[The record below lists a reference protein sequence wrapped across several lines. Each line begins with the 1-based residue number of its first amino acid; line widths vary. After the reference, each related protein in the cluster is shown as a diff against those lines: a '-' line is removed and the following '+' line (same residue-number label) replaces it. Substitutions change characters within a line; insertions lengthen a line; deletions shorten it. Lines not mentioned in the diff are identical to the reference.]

1 MPACRQIGRV
11 ARCARDVDTTGGGR
25 VTDVRRL
32 LGALAACAAVAVALA
47 GCAGGGAGAGGTTP
61 ATTGPDLT
69 LSGDDGPGQAR
80 AAEEAAVLRSYEG
93 MWANII
99 AVGAAPDADSPLL
112 AEFAAGRQLARNRR
126 WMADFARRGVV
137 LKGTVQTHPHVVAL
151 TSGERAVIEACVD
164 GSQWVEVDAAAGK
177 VEPDPPSPP
186 DLNVATLEPVGGTW
200 KVTELTV
207 VVDRC

>member
-1 MPACRQIGRV
+1 
-11 ARCARDVDTTGGGR
+11 
-25 VTDVRRL
+25 VTNVRRL
-32 LGALAACAAVAVALA
+32 LGVLATWALVAAALA
-47 GCAGGGAGAGGTTP
+47 GCAGGGGGGAAP
-61 ATTGPDLT
+61 ATTRPDLS
-69 LSGDDGPGQAR
+69 LSGDGGPGQAR

-99 AVGAAPDADSPLL
+99 TVGAAPDGDSPLL
-112 AEFAAGRQLARNRR
+112 AEFVAGRQLARNRR

-137 LKGTVQTHPHVVAL
+137 LEGTVRTDPRVVAL
-151 TSGERAVIEACVD
+151 TTGERAVIEACVD
-164 GSQWVEVDAAAGK
+164 GSQWVEVDAATGQ
-177 VEPDPPSPP
+177 VRPDPPSPP